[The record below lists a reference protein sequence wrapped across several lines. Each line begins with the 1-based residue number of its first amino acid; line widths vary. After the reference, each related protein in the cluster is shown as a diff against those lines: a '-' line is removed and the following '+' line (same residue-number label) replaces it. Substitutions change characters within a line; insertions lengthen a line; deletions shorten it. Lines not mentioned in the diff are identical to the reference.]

1 MATLQGI
8 KIIATYRIKQV
19 KKVKYVLVVGYQL
32 WAKTFTEIFTPETKA
47 VELEFINKIKTSYQS

>member
-19 KKVKYVLVVGYQL
+19 KKMKYVLVVGYQQ